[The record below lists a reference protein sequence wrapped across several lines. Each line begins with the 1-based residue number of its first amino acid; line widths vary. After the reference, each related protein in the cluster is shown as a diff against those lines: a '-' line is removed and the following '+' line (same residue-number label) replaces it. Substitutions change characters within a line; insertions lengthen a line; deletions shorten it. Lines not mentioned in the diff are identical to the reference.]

1 MEHWYSFVFWFTIDA
16 LFLFF
21 AYIDSVILTNGFLA
35 WGVTLVWGFNIGMH
49 FTFAIIEFSEWRL
62 KRKGIKK
69 YYIIDKEAQKAVDL
83 IDSYDSFER
92 CFEKCKFDLYLGI
105 WRHDRY
111 KFEYSMVPIEDQ
123 KEISEDTNNS
133 KQETN

>member
-21 AYIDSVILTNGFLA
+21 TYIDHVILAQGTSVWA
-35 WGVTLVWGFNIGMH
+35 VTIVWGFNLGMH
-49 FTFAIIEFSEWRL
+49 STFAITEFSEWRL

-92 CFEKCKFDLYLGI
+92 CFEKGKFSLYLGI
-105 WRHDRY
+105 WNPYKY
-111 KFEYSMVPIEDQ
+111 KFEYNMCPIEDQ